1 MITLEQTTLSEK
13 RYGALHSRVCLNICV
28 NRGICQESGR
38 KEEAIILFN
47 ADYVWRK
54 EEVACGSVGHEQGRD
69 TPGGTHLRSL
79 GIWDVFS
86 LQNTLDCVFDGL
98 VL

>member
-1 MITLEQTTLSEK
+1 MITLEGTTLSEK

-38 KEEAIILFN
+38 KEKAIILFN
-47 ADYVWRK
+47 GDYVWRK
-54 EEVACGSVGHEQGRD
+54 EEVACVSVGHEWGAAEVLLVGYTSSYWVFR
-69 TPGGTHLRSL
+69 TFSPFRTHL
-79 GIWDVFS
+79 
-86 LQNTLDCVFDGL
+86 